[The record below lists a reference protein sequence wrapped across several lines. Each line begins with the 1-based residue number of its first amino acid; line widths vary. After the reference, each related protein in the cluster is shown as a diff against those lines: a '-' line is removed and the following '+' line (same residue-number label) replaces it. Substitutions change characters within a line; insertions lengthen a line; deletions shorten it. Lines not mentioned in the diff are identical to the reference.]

1 MRLVD
6 YLVDRLIGYGSSQWF
21 VLTGNGSMYL
31 NDAMAKRKEIK
42 YISARNEAAAP
53 MMAEAFSRLT
63 NKVGVVCVTAGPG
76 STNAIPGLAEAYW
89 DSAPLIVISGQ
100 NPVNQINTN
109 LRTYGTAGFD
119 IIPAVKPVTK
129 YAVTV
134 TDPTEIKFHIE
145 KAMHIATTGR
155 PGPVWIDLP
164 MDIQFAEI
172 EPEKL
177 VGFEKENNE
186 EFISNE
192 KIERI
197 YELVNKSLKPLILV
211 GHGVRIAR
219 AEDDLMQLIEL
230 LGIPTITS
238 RLGKDLIPY
247 NHKLNFGQPGLK
259 GEIFSP
265 EILKST
271 DLLIVLGSRMPVQM
285 IGDNYENFNEDIKV
299 IMIDIDQNEIENHQ
313 SIITE
318 SLNIDVGF
326 FIREMLF
333 NKKLY
338 YKNKKLDIWY
348 NYCLE
353 LKNNNPISS
362 IFKKSNPIDLY
373 YFMSRIDSLAPKDS
387 VFITD
392 AGSNYYVGGQV
403 YKYNKPNQREIT
415 AGTSAAMGL
424 TIPLSIGAAIARPES
439 VIMAVTGD
447 GSLELNVQELK
458 TISYYNLNIKLFVI
472 NNGGYASMK
481 EWQDTYFEGTRVGV
495 GTGDIQSEMLDLE
508 KIANAF
514 DMPYLKINDYKKIDE
529 NILNEI
535 AKKRPVFVEVVTD
548 EDGSILLPFNNKNSS
563 VLS

>member
-1 MRLVD
+1 MKTL
-6 YLVDRLIGYGSSQWF
+6 
-21 VLTGNGSMYL
+21 
-31 NDAMAKRKEIK
+31 
-42 YISARNEAAAP
+42 
-53 MMAEAFSRLT
+53 
-63 NKVGVVCVTAGPG
+63 
-76 STNAIPGLAEAYW
+76 
-89 DSAPLIVISGQ
+89 
-100 NPVNQINTN
+100 
-109 LRTYGTAGFD
+109 
-119 IIPAVKPVTK
+119 
-129 YAVTV
+129 
-134 TDPTEIKFHIE
+134 
-145 KAMHIATTGR
+145 
-155 PGPVWIDLP
+155 
-164 MDIQFAEI
+164 
-172 EPEKL
+172 
-177 VGFEKENNE
+177 
-186 EFISNE
+186 
-192 KIERI
+192 
-197 YELVNKSLKPLILV
+197 
-211 GHGVRIAR
+211 
-219 AEDDLMQLIEL
+219 
-230 LGIPTITS
+230 
-238 RLGKDLIPY
+238 
-247 NHKLNFGQPGLK
+247 
-259 GEIFSP
+259 
-265 EILKST
+265 
-271 DLLIVLGSRMPVQM
+271 
-285 IGDNYENFNEDIKV
+285 IKV

-373 YFMSRIDSLAPKDS
+373 YFMSRIDFLAPKDS

-535 AKKRPVFVEVVTD
+535 GKKRPVFVEVVTD